1 MKYSD
6 KKTKRLLIATSAV
19 TLGMLAGGFA
29 VLGGEKAA
37 AETPKIPD
45 GCEISVQDG
54 TSLKLNEK
62 GGLRF
67 IFKMKTAIKKYIVDN
82 DNDDNVKLIENEG
95 PAASV

>member
-29 VLGGEKAA
+29 VLGGEKVA

-54 TSLKLNEK
+54 TSLKLDAVILAAN
-62 GGLRF
+62 
-67 IFKMKTAIKKYIVDN
+67 A
-82 DNDDNVKLIENEG
+82 
-95 PAASV
+95 AASANEVILLHVCS